1 MRIDQSLFEGEH
13 ICFGPINHE
22 VDAEIESLWT
32 HDASYLRLVSLDP
45 ALPASPARIKKRYEA
60 IEKEQVED
68 KNLFYFTLRM
78 RSDDRLI
85 GFARLNW
92 IEWSNGTGF
101 VDLGIGDPKDR
112 GQGYGSEALG
122 LLLRF
127 AFDELNLYRLTA
139 IIPDYNA
146 VALHVF
152 SKAGFVEEVRRR
164 QSVNRDGRRWDLT
177 HMGKMQAE
185 WRDRLN
191 ESAGTRKDR
200 QDG

>member
-1 MRIDQSLFEGEH
+1 MRIDQSLYESEH
-13 ICFGPINHE
+13 ICFGPIDHE
-22 VDAEIESLWT
+22 KDPEIESLWT
-32 HDASYLRLVSLDP
+32 HDASYLRLISLDP

-60 IEKEQVED
+60 IEKEQDED

-85 GFARLNW
+85 GFARLHW

-101 VDLGIGDPKDR
+101 VQLGIGDPKDR

-139 IIPDYNA
+139 IIPEYNA

-152 SKAGFVEEVRRR
+152 SKAGFIEEVRRR
-164 QSVNRDGRRWDLT
+164 QSVNRDGRRWDLI
-177 HMGKMQAE
+177 HLGILQEEWQA
-185 WRDRLN
+185 RL
-191 ESAGTRKDR
+191 AD
-200 QDG
+200 QA

>member
-1 MRIDQSLFEGEH
+1 MRIDQSLYESEH
-13 ICFGPINHE
+13 ICFGPIDHE
-22 VDAEIESLWT
+22 KDPEIESLWT
-32 HDASYLRLVSLDP
+32 QDASYLRLISLDP

-60 IEKEQVED
+60 IEKEQDED

-78 RSDDRLI
+78 RGDDRLI
-85 GFARLNW
+85 GFARLHW

-101 VDLGIGDPKDR
+101 VQLGIGDPKDR

-139 IIPDYNA
+139 IIPEYNA

-152 SKAGFVEEVRRR
+152 SKAGFIEEVRRR
-164 QSVNRDGRRWDLT
+164 QSVTRDGRRWDLI
-177 HMGKMQAE
+177 HLGILQEEWQA
-185 WRDRLN
+185 RL
-191 ESAGTRKDR
+191 AD
-200 QDG
+200 QA